1 MSEKAID
8 EVLRCDSCQ
17 ELQRLEIIHKLGV
30 CSKCGNKRFRSLTVL
45 SEQERNKLTQ
55 WGKHDFVKLFEPVEE
70 ADGD

>member
-1 MSEKAID
+1 MSDTAVD

-17 ELQRLEIIHKLGV
+17 ALQKLESIHRLGV

-45 SEQERNKLTQ
+45 SEQERNQLTR
-55 WGKHDFVKLFEPVEE
+55 WGKIEFVKLFEPVEE